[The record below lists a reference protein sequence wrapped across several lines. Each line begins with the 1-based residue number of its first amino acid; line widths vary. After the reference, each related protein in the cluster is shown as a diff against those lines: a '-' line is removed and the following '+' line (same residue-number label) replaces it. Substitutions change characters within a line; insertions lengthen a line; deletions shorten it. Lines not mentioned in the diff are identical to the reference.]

1 VKGAGA
7 PLFSEEQIRVRVAE
21 MAAEIARAAHRPDIA
36 AWILVGAFV
45 FAADLLRA
53 LSRHGIEL
61 PVEPIWL
68 RSYGNERQGSESVAV
83 LVPPGEAV
91 RGRHVLLLDGV
102 LDHGR
107 TLVKARA
114 LLLAAGAA
122 NVTTAVIVDKRS
134 DRALLRA
141 DFAAFTDVDRFIVGY
156 GMDDAGEGRALPYI
170 ANAE

>member
-1 VKGAGA
+1 VKLTTA
-7 PLFSEEQIRVRVAE
+7 PLFSEEQIRVRVEE
-21 MAAEIARAAHRPDIA
+21 MAAEIASAVHRPDIA

-53 LSRHGIEL
+53 LSRLGVNL
-61 PVEPIWL
+61 PVEPLWL
-68 RSYGNERQGSESVAV
+68 RSYGDARHGSETVAV

-91 RGRHVLLLDGV
+91 RGREVLLLDGV

-107 TLVKARA
+107 TLVKARE
-114 LLLAAGAA
+114 LLLASGGAS
-122 NVTTAVIVDKRS
+122 VTTAVIVDKR
-134 DRALLRA
+134 RNNALLRA

-170 ANAE
+170 ATIE